1 MATSSTSTSSFT
13 GKKLHYR
20 TCTLCE
26 AMCGI
31 VIETENQDIISIKG
45 DDNDPFS
52 KGYICPK
59 AVALKDIHE
68 DPDRLRQPMLRTEHG
83 WQPISWQQ
91 AFERIEHEIKRIQLS
106 HGRDSVAAYLG
117 NPNVHNLGSILF
129 GPGFLRSLKTRNRF
143 SATSVDQLPHHVV
156 AWKLFGHQLKI
167 AVPDIDHCDF
177 FLMFGANPMA
187 SNGSLMTAP
196 GFRHRLKALQERGG
210 KLVVIDPR
218 RTETAEVADVHHF
231 IRPGTDALLLLAM
244 INRIFA
250 TNRISM
256 GRLEAFTDGVQ
267 KVAEFVAP
275 YTPQRVALHTGV
287 DAATIERLV
296 DDFCA
301 ARQPVCYG
309 RMGVSVQA
317 FGALSQYLITL
328 LNILTGRLD
337 APGGLMF
344 TQPAADVLKQTGRG
358 HLGNH
363 KTRVRGLPEFGG
375 EFPVSALEEE
385 ITTPGEGRIRA
396 LFTLAG
402 NPVLSTP
409 NGAQLQMAL
418 QKLDFMVSIDLYINE
433 TTQHA
438 HIILPPTS
446 PLERDHYDIIFHMLA
461 VRNTAKYS
469 PALFRKPSHSKHDWE
484 IFLELTLRFA
494 PPRNLLDKAR
504 AMVPYVL
511 RPSGMVDMLL
521 RSGRY
526 GGKWRLSEGL
536 SIRKL
541 RQHPHG
547 VDIGP
552 LREDLPAGLWHKNK
566 RIDLAP
572 DFFFADLPRIDKTFF
587 TAADVA
593 AGDAGEFPLRLI
605 GRRHV
610 RSNNSWLHNSER
622 LVKGKNR
629 CTLMIHPQDAA
640 VLRVDNGAL
649 VDVES
654 AAGRIAIEAE
664 ITEHIMPGV
673 VSIPHG
679 FGHARSG
686 VQLQVAQKHGGVS
699 VNDLTD
705 ARQVDVLCGN
715 AVLNAVPVRVGAVQ
729 AGSSMQAQMS
739 PA

>member
-1 MATSSTSTSSFT
+1 MATPSTS
-13 GKKLHYR
+13 KVHYR

-26 AMCGI
+26 AMCGLA
-31 VIETENQDIISIKG
+31 IETDNQDIVSIKG
-45 DDNDPFS
+45 DDKDPFS

-83 WQPISWQQ
+83 WQPIPWQQ
-91 AFERIEHEIKRIQLS
+91 AFERIEHEIKRIQLA

-117 NPNVHNLGSILF
+117 NPNVHNLGAILF

-167 AVPDIDHCDF
+167 AVPDIDRCDF

-196 GFRHRLKALQERGG
+196 GFRHRLKELQARGG

-218 RTETAEVADVHHF
+218 KTETADVADAHHF

-244 INRIFA
+244 ISRLFS
-250 TNRISM
+250 TNRVSM
-256 GRLEAFTDGVQ
+256 GRLEGFTDGVQ

-275 YTPQRVALHTGV
+275 YTAQRVAPHTGI
-287 DAATIERLV
+287 DAATIEKLV

-301 ARQPVCYG
+301 AKQPVCYG

-337 APGGLMF
+337 ATGGLMF
-344 TQPAADVLKQTGRG
+344 TQPAVDTFRQTGRG
-358 HLGNH
+358 HLGKY
-363 KTRVRGLPEFGG
+363 KTRVRGLPEFSG
-375 EFPVSALEEE
+375 EFPVSALAEE
-385 ITTPGEGRIRA
+385 IVTPGEGQIRA

-409 NGAQLQMAL
+409 NGAQLQAAL
-418 QKLDFMVSIDLYINE
+418 QKLDFMVSIDFYINE
-433 TTQHA
+433 TTRHA

-446 PLERDHYDIIFHMLA
+446 PLERDHYDVIFHLLT

-469 PALFRKPSHSKHDWE
+469 PPLFRAPMSSKHDWE
-484 IFLELTLRFA
+484 IYLELTNRFA
-494 PPRNLLDKAR
+494 PPRNLIDKAR
-504 AMVPYVL
+504 AVLPYFV
-511 RPSGMVDMLL
+511 RPRGMIDMLL

-526 GGKWRLSEGL
+526 GGKWRLNEGL
-536 SIRKL
+536 SIHQL
-541 RQHPHG
+541 RRHPHG
-547 VDIGP
+547 IDIGP
-552 LREDLPAGLWHKNK
+552 LREDLPAGLWHRNK
-566 RIDLAP
+566 RIDLAAE
-572 DFFFADLPRIDKTFF
+572 FFFADLSRIENTFF
-587 TAADVA
+587 ATDDVTN
-593 AGDAGEFPLRLI
+593 GKEEEFPLRLI

-622 LVKGKNR
+622 LVKGRNR
-629 CTLMIHPQDAA
+629 CTLMINPQDAA
-640 VLRVDNGAL
+640 VLQVDNGAL

-654 AAGRIAIEAE
+654 ASGRIAIEAE
-664 ITEHIMPGV
+664 ITESIMPGV

-679 FGHARSG
+679 FGHG
-686 VQLQVAQKHGGVS
+686 GGGLQLQVAQKHAGVS

-705 ARQVDVLCGN
+705 AQQVDALCGN
-715 AVLNAVPVRVGAVQ
+715 AVLNAVPVRVGLAL
-729 AGSSMQAQMS
+729 

>member
-1 MATSSTSTSSFT
+1 MTTPSTSTLSRST
-13 GKKLHYR
+13 PPILTKMHYR

-31 VIETENQDIISIKG
+31 AIETDGQHIVAIKG
-45 DDNDPFS
+45 DDKDPFS

-83 WQPISWQQ
+83 WQPIAWQQ
-91 AFERIEHEIKRIQLS
+91 AFEHIEREIKRIQLA
-106 HGRDSVAAYLG
+106 HGKDSVATYLG
-117 NPNVHNLGSILF
+117 NPNVHNLGSMLF
-129 GPGFLRSLKTRNRF
+129 GSSFLRSLKTRNRF
-143 SATSVDQLPHHVV
+143 SATSVDQLPHHIV
-156 AWKLFGHQLKI
+156 AWKLFGHQFKI

-196 GFRHRLKALQERGG
+196 GFRHRVKDLQARGG

-218 RTETAEVADVHHF
+218 KTETAEVADAHHF

-244 INRIFA
+244 INQLF
-250 TNRISM
+250 TDNRIAL
-256 GRLEAFTDGVQ
+256 GRLAAFTDGVQ
-267 KVAEFVAP
+267 QIAGYVAP
-275 YTPQRVALHTGV
+275 YTAERVALHTGI
-287 DAATIERLV
+287 DAAAIKKLV

-301 ARQPVCYG
+301 AKNPVCYG

-317 FGALSQYLITL
+317 FGTLSQYLITL

-337 APGGLMF
+337 AVGGLMF
-344 TQPAADVLKQTGRG
+344 TQPAADMFARMGRG
-358 HLGNH
+358 HLGKY

-375 EFPVSALEEE
+375 EFPVAVLAEE
-385 ITTPGEGRIRA
+385 ITTAGDGQIRA
-396 LFTLAG
+396 LFTMAG
-402 NPVLSTP
+402 NPALSTP
-409 NGAQLQMAL
+409 NGVQLQAAL
-418 QKLDFMVSIDLYINE
+418 QQLDFMVSVDFYINE
-433 TTQHA
+433 TTRHA

-469 PALFRKPSHSKHDWE
+469 PALFRAPLHGKHDWE
-484 IFLELTLRFA
+484 IYFELEQRFA
-494 PPRNLLDKAR
+494 PPRGPIEKTRALLTR
-504 AMVPYVL
+504 VL
-511 RPSGMVDMLL
+511 RPRGMIDILL
-521 RSGRY
+521 RTGIY
-526 GGKWRLSEGL
+526 GGKWRVNEGL

-547 VDIGP
+547 IDIGP
-552 LREDLPAGLWHKNK
+552 LRQDLPAGLWHASK

-572 DFFFADLPRIDKTFF
+572 AFFFTDLSRLEQTFF
-587 TAADVA
+587 APHRDS
-593 AGDAGEFPLRLI
+593 EFPLQLI

-622 LVKGKNR
+622 LIKGKNR
-629 CTLMIHPQDAA
+629 CTLMIHPQDAVALQVGDGA
-640 VLRVDNGAL
+640 VVS
-649 VDVES
+649 VES
-654 AAGRIAIEAE
+654 AAGRVSIEAE
-664 ITEHIMPGV
+664 VTENIMPGV

-679 FGHARSG
+679 FGHDGKGA
-686 VQLQVAQKHGGVS
+686 QLQIAQKHAGVS
-699 VNDLTD
+699 INDLTD
-705 ARQVDVLCGN
+705 ASEVDLFSGN
-715 AVLNAVPVRVGAVQ
+715 AVLNAVPVRVGLV
-729 AGSSMQAQMS
+729 